1 MCKVV
6 SLRDLRS
13 FPELSAYKE
22 VELINPKMD
31 AVIKPY
37 LYMMGIDTDYAVEYT
52 VNNHRDM
59 NDKTGVGYRIVGE
72 IRCDREFRHSPYCD
86 LVDMLTVTGF
96 HDPSLT
102 KELSEMTNRTVDLAI
117 FSEEDDT
124 SYVDVDFTSDL
135 VEQDY
140 IEVSN
145 VMHFM
150 RQELLAVRG
159 SFVTFL
165 H

>member
-22 VELINPKMD
+22 VELINPNMD
-31 AVIKPY
+31 AVIKPF
-37 LYMMGIDTDYAVEYT
+37 LHMMGIDTDYAVEYT
-52 VNNHRDM
+52 ANNHRDL

-72 IRCDREFRHSPYCD
+72 VRCDREFIHSPWCD
-86 LVDMLTVTGF
+86 LVDRLTVAGF

-124 SYVDVDFTSDL
+124 SYVDVDFTSEL
-135 VEQDY
+135 VEKDY
-140 IEVSN
+140 IEISSVL
-145 VMHFM
+145 HLM
-150 RQELLAVRG
+150 RKELLDIRG
-159 SFVTFL
+159 NFVTIL